1 MQKSAR
7 GTPKNSLRASG
18 TDKVDIRENRI
29 YGRSE
34 KSLFCLA
41 LGETERIIEVG
52 EVE

>member
-1 MQKSAR
+1 MQKSAK
-7 GTPKNSLRASG
+7 GTPKNSLRATR

-34 KSLFCLA
+34 KSLSCFT